1 MTAFTSFVAV
11 EDRVVNEGGRSRTI
25 QVPVELPEGTRHE
38 GFGIESRTVNTLNSP
53 MATAPFIGG
62 RRGDMAAE
70 RGVVRQLPLS
80 LPPAKEAN
88 KAAKKMTDDLGSIAA
103 NGGTGKVEIRLF
115 LSDASEQSMVE
126 LRKLGFEII
135 SRPGQAKLFV
145 GRIAADKLAQLAALS
160 FVQHVAAR

>member
-1 MTAFTSFVAV
+1 
-11 EDRVVNEGGRSRTI
+11 
-25 QVPVELPEGTRHE
+25 
-38 GFGIESRTVNTLNSP
+38 
-53 MATAPFIGG
+53 
-62 RRGDMAAE
+62 MAAE

-160 FVQHVAAR
+160 FVQHVTAR